1 MQLRQNPA
9 VPLSGD
15 IHANGPGKP
24 KRSGSLLACPES
36 VERFQRP
43 EKKLLFRC
51 DFSALPGRL
60 RGALECLGR
69 PGAETLTRRY
79 W

>member
-15 IHANGPGKP
+15 IHANG
-24 KRSGSLLACPES
+24 RGSANEADRVLACPES

-43 EKKLLFRC
+43 EKKLLSRC

-60 RGALECLGR
+60 GG
-69 PGAETLTRRY
+69 T
-79 W
+79 